1 MKTALL
7 VSVLLLRIGAQGAQ
21 FQNLGF
27 ETQNFPD
34 FISDPIP
41 GPPFTSAPVEW
52 VTPSWTMP
60 VVGYNS
66 TQPFENWASLLD
78 HDYVNTWQPAN
89 PAHAPVVG
97 NFSLGIWPQSGIAAP
112 SFFLA
117 QTGDIPA
124 DAQSLRF
131 LYHGNDLHVY
141 VGGSLAPVHF
151 LEDRPSGDPDVPLF
165 HYYAVDVSAYAGQT
179 ALLQFEFRSFGNYPG
194 REGTVPGGVDALMHV
209 IDDLSFSP
217 LPAVPEPS
225 TWSLLGV
232 GLGALLWRGRRR

>member
-1 MKTALL
+1 M
-7 VSVLLLRIGAQGAQ
+7 V
-21 FQNLGF
+21 
-27 ETQNFPD
+27 
-34 FISDPIP
+34 P
-41 GPPFTSAPVEW
+41 GWSGPFA
-52 VTPSWTMP
+52 
-60 VVGYNS
+60 VGYNY
-66 TQPFENWASLLD
+66 TEPFEGRNSLLD
-78 HDYVNTWQPAN
+78 VSYVNTWQPAN

-141 VGGSLAPVHF
+141 LGGSSAPVHF
-151 LEDRPSGDPDVPLF
+151 LEDRASGDPDVPLF
-165 HYYAVDVSAYAGQT
+165 HYYAVDVSSYAGQT

-209 IDDLSFSP
+209 IDDISFSP
-217 LPAVPEPS
+217 SPAVPEPS
-225 TWSLLGV
+225 TWALFGFGV
-232 GLGALLWRGRRR
+232 VALFCVGQRKS